1 MAKKNQNTFEEKLER
16 LDTIVQLLDS
26 GELSIEEMMKIYE
39 EGMNLAQECRS
50 YLEKAE
56 QKIEIIEKS
65 HIQ

>member
-16 LDTIVQLLDS
+16 LDTIVQQLDS

-50 YLEKAE
+50 YLENAE

-65 HIQ
+65 HLQ

>member
-1 MAKKNQNTFEEKLER
+1 MAKKNQKTFEEKLER

>member
-65 HIQ
+65 QIE